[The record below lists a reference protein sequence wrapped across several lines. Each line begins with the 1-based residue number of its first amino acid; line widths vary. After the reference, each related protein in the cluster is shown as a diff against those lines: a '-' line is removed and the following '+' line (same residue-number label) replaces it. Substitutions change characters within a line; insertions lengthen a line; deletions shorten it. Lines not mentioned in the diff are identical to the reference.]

1 MLILVNK
8 FIQITDMK
16 FNRLDPTTGKNAD
29 DMKLIYSNQVLLLHK
44 KTNHDLYS
52 QKEEQV
58 FFGELQEIRKNPE
71 DIDMK
76 VHRNRGTVKVGKWS
90 LMIHYLRFSKIKM
103 NLKYK

>member
-44 KTNHDLYS
+44 KQITIFIVKRKSKCFLGSYKKS
-52 QKEEQV
+52 EKIQKTLTWKYIEI
-58 FFGELQEIRKNPE
+58 GEL
-71 DIDMK
+71 
-76 VHRNRGTVKVGKWS
+76 
-90 LMIHYLRFSKIKM
+90 
-103 NLKYK
+103 LK